1 MRYKKDRQTD
11 FQGKSKEQVESS
23 MMMCTLSGIG
33 IFVVILW
40 TVMGI
45 LALGK

>member
-1 MRYKKDRQTD
+1 MEESNFDH
-11 FQGKSKEQVESS
+11 QGKSKDQVESS
-23 MMMCTLSGIG
+23 MMMYTLSGIG